1 MQTQKKEEA
10 KMANYEVGYKKPPRH
25 SQFKAGN
32 RGNPQGRGKRK
43 VPTEGETMKNV
54 MNFPAE
60 FRHRGKSKRA
70 PRIELMIKSYGADA
84 LKGDVGAAAVLL
96 KMRAHFE
103 KHGDINPE
111 KITIVRVMMRPGG
124 KLWADAVAASRER
137 GRLGPFTARR

>member
-1 MQTQKKEEA
+1 MGLRPSAPSGVGAGSENGSEKAQIIQGAST
-10 KMANYEVGYKKPPRH
+10 EVGGGSVR
-25 SQFKAGN
+25 
-32 RGNPQGRGKRK
+32 
-43 VPTEGETMKNV
+43 
-54 MNFPAE
+54 
-60 FRHRGKSKRA
+60 

-111 KITIVRVMMRPGG
+111 RITIVRVMMRPGG